1 MTYISGLVNI
11 IILPMQAPPLRSS
24 VIGMILILICDSV
37 AAQIFFSDT
46 RDNSKYEVFEIGGR
60 RWLKENLKF
69 KTPTSWC
76 AEHPESDACAY
87 GNYYYPTD
95 LINVCPDAWRVATW
109 FDYKRALKDIAA
121 YYQLTDSLK
130 YEESKLP
137 LYRDLKL
144 EGERITGLTL
154 IGDSTFFD
162 MATTGWIEGDQWQSQ
177 NETTMWI
184 VHDLSN
190 TPQPHVHIR
199 NREITM
205 HSHGHNVIDKPK
217 KLRRFSV
224 RCVSSQD

>member
-1 MTYISGLVNI
+1 
-11 IILPMQAPPLRSS
+11 MQAHLLKSS
-24 VIGMILILICDSV
+24 LLVLVLIVMCVS
-37 AAQIFFSDT
+37 ATAQRFFYDT
-46 RDNSKYEVFEIGGR
+46 RDSSTYEVFEIGDKL
-60 RWLKENLKF
+60 WLKENLKF

-76 AEHPESDACAY
+76 AEHPESDACAH

-95 LINVCPDAWRVATW
+95 LINVCPDGWHVATW
-109 FDYKRALKDIAA
+109 LDYKRALKDIAE

-130 YEESKLP
+130 FEKSKLP
-137 LYRDLKL
+137 LYKNLEL
-144 EGERITGLTL
+144 EGEMITGLTL

-162 MATTGWIEGDQWQSQ
+162 MATTGWIEGDKWQPQ

-184 VHDLSN
+184 VHDISN

-199 NREITM
+199 NGEITM

>member
-1 MTYISGLVNI
+1 MHTH
-11 IILPMQAPPLRSS
+11 PLRSCGLA
-24 VIGMILILICDSV
+24 I
-37 AAQIFFSDT
+37 IFFLTFDAATAQGIFVDT
-46 RDNSKYEVFEIGGR
+46 RDNSTYVTVEIGGQL
-60 RWLKENLKF
+60 WLKENLKF

-76 AEHPESDACAY
+76 AEHPESEACAY

-95 LINVCPDAWRVATW
+95 LINVCPDDWRVATW
-109 FDYKRALKDIAA
+109 HDYKKALKNIAE
-121 YYQLTDSLK
+121 YYDLTDSVK
-130 YEESKLP
+130 YEQSTLP

-144 EGERITGLTL
+144 EGEMLTGLTL

-162 MATTGWIEGDQWQSQ
+162 MATTGWIEGDEWHPQ

-184 VHDLSN
+184 VHDISN

-199 NREITM
+199 DGEVTM

-224 RCVSSQD
+224 RCVSEQD

>member
-1 MTYISGLVNI
+1 
-11 IILPMQAPPLRSS
+11 
-24 VIGMILILICDSV
+24 
-37 AAQIFFSDT
+37 
-46 RDNSKYEVFEIGGR
+46 VFEIGGQL
-60 RWLKENLKF
+60 WLKQNLKF

-76 AEHPESDACAY
+76 AEHPDSDACAY

-95 LINVCPDAWRVATW
+95 LINVSPDGWRVATW
-109 FDYKRALKDIAA
+109 FDYKRALKGIAV
-121 YYQLTDSLK
+121 YYELTDSLK

-137 LYRDLKL
+137 LYKNLKL
-144 EGERITGLTL
+144 DGEMITGLTL

-162 MATTGWIEGDQWQSQ
+162 MATTGWIEGDQWQPQ

-184 VHDLSN
+184 VHDISN

-199 NREITM
+199 NGEITM

-224 RCVSSQD
+224 RCVSNHK